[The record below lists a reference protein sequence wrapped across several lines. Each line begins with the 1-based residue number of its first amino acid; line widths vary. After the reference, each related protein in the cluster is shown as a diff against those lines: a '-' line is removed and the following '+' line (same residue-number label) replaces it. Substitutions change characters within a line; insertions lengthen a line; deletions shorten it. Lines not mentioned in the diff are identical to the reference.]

1 MNPGSADRLLTF
13 DSKKNDDLPRFGLAS
28 LVCLIIANMI
38 GAGVYTTS
46 GFAFADLGS
55 RKLVMI
61 AWAIGGVIALCGA
74 VSYGGLARAI
84 SGSGGEYLFLSRT
97 IHPLAGF
104 LAGWVSLLAGF
115 TSAIA
120 FAAMTF
126 EAYAAEAL
134 PAVAGNIPKNATA
147 ILVILICGVVHS
159 FAVRPGLVAQ
169 NLLIAFKLLVL
180 GGFVGFAT
188 WKWSGSEWPGWYVA
202 DTVEAAMPSGSIFP
216 VRQIALSLVWIS
228 LSFSGFNAA
237 IYVAGEVADPD
248 RTVPHALWIGTLVT
262 FVIYLLLN
270 FIFVYAA
277 LPDDVRGAQEIAIV
291 AANALDGPGA
301 VGANGVLAFFSV
313 AGVIRLAI
321 LVSLFSSVSSMIVA
335 GPRVYAKMAKDGV
348 FPGWLKMYQQ
358 RPVAAVWMQVIF
370 AAAIV
375 SISNL
380 RELLTYLGLT
390 LSLSA
395 AATVCCLFVIHRREG
410 RAAVQVPGYPFAP
423 VFFVFATVGLA
434 ILSAPR
440 TPKVFAIMVVTLLFG
455 IVTYFGQRA
464 LAHR

>member
-1 MNPGSADRLLTF
+1 MTSN
-13 DSKKNDDLPRFGLAS
+13 SKNNDDLPRFGLAS

-134 PAVAGNIPKNATA
+134 PTVAGNIPKNATA

-159 FAVRPGLVAQ
+159 FAVRPGLMAQ

-180 GGFVGFAT
+180 GGFVGFAA
-188 WKWSGSEWPGWYVA
+188 WQWSGGAWPGWHVA
-202 DTVEAAMPSGSIFP
+202 DTVKAAMPAGSAFP
-216 VRQIALSLVWIS
+216 VGKIALSLVWIS

-237 IYVAGEVADPD
+237 IYVAGEVADAE
-248 RTVPHALWIGTLVT
+248 RTVPRALWIGTFVT
-262 FVIYLLLN
+262 FVVYLLLN

-301 VGANGVLAFFSV
+301 TGANRTNEVFAFFRV

-321 LVSLFSSVSSMIVA
+321 LASLFSSVSSMIVA
-335 GPRVYAKMAKDGV
+335 GPRVYAKMAEDGV

-410 RAAVQVPGYPFAP
+410 RAAIRVPGYPFTP
-423 VFFVFATVGLA
+423 IFFVFATVGLA

-440 TPKVFAIMVVTLLFG
+440 TPKVFAIMVVTMLFG
-455 IVTYFGQRA
+455 IVVYFAQRA
-464 LAHR
+464 LARR